1 LGGGFLAIVY
11 CNCIE
16 LLVFLVEAN
25 ELLLSLSL
33 LRIILFARQP
43 VLFVC
48 IDIGALRNCFL
59 FKWLSGVCIVA
70 HALRN
75 FLNYLKTVA
84 G

>member
-48 IDIGALRNCFL
+48 ID
-59 FKWLSGVCIVA
+59 
-70 HALRN
+70 
-75 FLNYLKTVA
+75 
-84 G
+84 